1 MPREAFQND
10 LNELQTDVTE
20 LGELVADRLRTAIDA
35 FDRNEP
41 ELARTVIEGDD
52 EVNERYLELEQD
64 CVSLLALQQPVAS
77 DLRLITASFKVL
89 TDVERVG
96 DLATNI
102 AQYAVD
108 AEREVVQEVDVRTI
122 GETALDL
129 FTDAIDAYVAQ
140 DPDACRAVAERDDH
154 LDAMIGTAGDA
165 VVRDIVTTEAVAS
178 DEGVERVMADIRRL
192 FLALRDLE
200 RVGDHAVNVAAR
212 TLYAVENDDALIE

>member
-108 AEREVVQEVDVRTI
+108 AEREVVQEVDVRMI

-140 DPDACRAVAERDDH
+140 DPEACRAVAERDDD